1 VNTTHRIKVLL
12 SAALLV
18 LPARLL
24 ACELEFAYAN
34 QVSSPYITEAKPDS
48 ALPGLAV
55 EIIAHA
61 AAAHGCHVKFVRR
74 PGKRVLA
81 EVAANQHTGA
91 LMFSYSVERQQS
103 TVFPLDAAGKIDSE
117 RRLARLYYYL
127 YRMSDSKLEWD
138 GHRFRNLDGA
148 IGVNLGYAVAAD
160 LQALGAKVEEVP
172 TTAQNLEKLRLGRIA
187 AYAMHDFGVEAAL
200 HAPQYSK
207 VERMPIALSVR
218 DYYLTFSPRFYR
230 DNKALAERI
239 WDELPRSRDKLMRER
254 VSEYMKKPG

>member
-1 VNTTHRIKVLL
+1 MKRAWLL
-12 SAALLV
+12 AMLA
-18 LPARLL
+18 LPAGLL
-24 ACELEFAYAN
+24 ACELEFAYAH
-34 QVSSPYITEAKPDS
+34 QVSSPYITEAKPNEP
-48 ALPGLAV
+48 LPGLAV

-61 AAAHGCHVKFVRR
+61 AAAQGCKTTFVRR

-81 EVAANQHTGA
+81 EVAASEHTGA
-91 LMFSYSVERQQS
+91 LMFSYSPERQKS
-103 TVFPLDAAGKIDSE
+103 TVFPLDASGHVDSE

-138 GHRFRNLDGA
+138 GKRLKNLQGA

-187 AYAMHDFGVEAAL
+187 AYAMHDFGVDAAL
-200 HAPQYSK
+200 RAPQYSK

-230 DNKALAERI
+230 EHKALAERI
-239 WDELPRSRDKLMRER
+239 WEELPRSRDKLMRER
-254 VSEYMKKPG
+254 VADYMKKPG

>member
-1 VNTTHRIKVLL
+1 MKTFLT
-12 SAALLV
+12 AALLL
-18 LPARLL
+18 LPATLF
-24 ACELEFAYAN
+24 ACELEFAYAH
-34 QVSSPYITEAKPDS
+34 QVSSPYITEAGPNEP
-48 ALPGLAV
+48 LPGLAV

-61 AAAHGCHVKFVRR
+61 AAAHGCTARFVRR

-81 EVAANQHTGA
+81 EVAASAHTGA
-91 LMFSYSVERQQS
+91 LMFSYSPERQKS
-103 TVFPLDAAGKIDSE
+103 AVFPLDAAGKVDSE
-117 RRLARLYYYL
+117 RRLARLNYHL
-127 YRMSDSKLEWD
+127 YRLSDSKLEWD
-138 GHRFRNLDGA
+138 GKSLRNVQGA
-148 IGVNLGYAVAAD
+148 VGVNLGYAVAAD

-200 HAPQYSK
+200 RDPRYSK

-230 DNKALAERI
+230 DNRALAERI

-254 VSEYMKKPG
+254 VGDYIKKPG

>member
-1 VNTTHRIKVLL
+1 MKALL
-12 SAALLV
+12 IAAALA
-18 LPARLL
+18 LPATVF
-24 ACELEFAYAN
+24 ACELEFAYAH
-34 QVSSPYITEAKPDS
+34 QVSSPYITEAKPEEP
-48 ALPGLAV
+48 LPGLAV

-61 AAAHGCHVKFVRR
+61 AAVHGCKTRFVRR

-81 EVAANQHTGA
+81 EVAASEHTGA
-91 LMFSYSVERQQS
+91 LMFSYSPERQKA
-103 TVFPLDAAGKIDSE
+103 TVFPLDAAGKVDSE
-117 RRLARLYYYL
+117 RRLARLHYYL

-138 GHRFRNLDGA
+138 GKGLRNVQGA

-200 HAPQYSK
+200 RAPQYSK

-230 DNKALAERI
+230 EHKALAERI

-254 VSEYMKKPG
+254 VAEYMKKPG

>member
-1 VNTTHRIKVLL
+1 MKALL
-12 SAALLV
+12 AAALLA
-18 LPARLL
+18 LPATVC
-24 ACELEFAYAN
+24 ACELEFAYAH
-34 QVSSPYITEAKPDS
+34 QVSSPYITEAGPNEP
-48 ALPGLAV
+48 LPGLAV

-61 AAAHGCHVKFVRR
+61 AAVHGCKTKFVRR

-81 EVAANQHTGA
+81 EVAASEHTGA
-91 LMFSYSVERQQS
+91 LMFSYSPERQKS
-103 TVFPLDAAGKIDSE
+103 TVFPLDAAGKVDSE
-117 RRLARLYYYL
+117 RRLARLHYYL
-127 YRMSDSKLEWD
+127 YRMSDGKLEWD
-138 GHRFRNLDGA
+138 GKRFRNLQGA
-148 IGVNLGYAVAAD
+148 IGVNLGYAVVAD

-200 HAPQYSK
+200 RAPQYAK

-218 DYYLTFSPRFYR
+218 DYYLTFAPRFYR

-254 VSEYMKKPG
+254 VADYMKKP